1 MPKIFLFE
9 LRIGNRPW
17 KTRNLVSA
25 QSSIKTRRT
34 EDRKGEQST
43 W

>member
-9 LRIGNRPW
+9 LRIGNKSW
-17 KTRNLVSA
+17 KTRNLASE